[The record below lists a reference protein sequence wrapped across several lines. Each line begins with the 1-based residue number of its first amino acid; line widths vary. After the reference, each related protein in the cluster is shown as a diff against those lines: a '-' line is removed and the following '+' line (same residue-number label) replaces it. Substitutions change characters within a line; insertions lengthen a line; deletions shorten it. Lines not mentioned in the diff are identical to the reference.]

1 MQRRGRGADQ
11 ASDGNAQSLAAPSE
25 PPSTAT
31 QSMPGP
37 SAPISEPTGIRPTQ
51 RKGRGAQPELNA
63 ELARLAK
70 EGNGDGLH
78 FGARLRNYF
87 LTGLL
92 VVGPV
97 TITLY
102 IAWYVI
108 NIIDRWVKPYIPAI
122 YNPDKYLPF
131 EIPGLG
137 LLFGFVGLTMI
148 GALAANLIGRSVISA
163 GELMLGRM
171 PVVRNVYRGIKQ
183 IFESVVTASNSQANA
198 YQKVAVIE
206 FPSQGI
212 YSLVF
217 VTAQAADEIAALHP
231 GEDLVAVFMPTHFV
245 PPSGFVVFVPRKK
258 ITPVDL
264 TFEDA
269 AKIIISAG
277 MVNPGAQKKLKELAS
292 KGVRA

>member
-1 MQRRGRGADQ
+1 MSRRDKGGDQTPAASDQ
-11 ASDGNAQSLAAPSE
+11 AAAVAAPIE
-25 PPSTAT
+25 A
-31 QSMPGP
+31 
-37 SAPISEPTGIRPTQ
+37 TGIRPNRAT
-51 RKGRGAQPELNA
+51 KAQTPELTA
-63 ELARLAK
+63 ELAKLTKDR
-70 EGNGDGLH
+70 NGDGLH
-78 FGARLRNYF
+78 IGARLRNYF

-137 LLFGFVGLTMI
+137 LVFGFIGLTMI

-163 GELMLGRM
+163 GEMMLGRM
-171 PVVRNVYRGIKQ
+171 PVVRNVYRGVKQ
-183 IFESVVTASNSQANA
+183 IFESVVTASNPQQNA

-217 VTAQAADEIAALHP
+217 VTAQAAEEISALYP
-231 GEDLVAVFMPTHFV
+231 DDDLVAVFMPTHFV
-245 PPSGFVVFVPRKK
+245 PPSGFVVFVPRRNV
-258 ITPVDL
+258 TPIDL

-277 MVNPGAQKKLKELAS
+277 MVKPDAQKKLKELAE
-292 KGVRA
+292 KTTGRRRA